1 MSQELAVNVIT
12 ALRII
17 PTVSFVHPGE
27 LKHTLACKYNHLLL
41 KNTNYTFFPVGK
53 EIVALGVPLD
63 GSCPPGTFV
72 TTDSGVFWRESI
84 DSKQWI
90 AFFTKEKATMN
101 DVPSF
106 VEDIYVVN
114 PENFTATDDIGKLP
128 EITAE
133 DLGAVRSI
141 ASVASLSLTEAHEK
155 ESPKSMPTEED
166 LDMVQAITS
175 VSAFAVSEA
184 CRKDKLKLMP
194 TAEDLN
200 QEPVKGA
207 SDVTEEYFERARP
220 RNDEDPVEEIDH
232 KHKRYDNQ
240 NKEPETESLLDER
253 PIPVSVVKSA
263 GHSLD
268 NIFTGGLDTEQGID
282 LIVAE
287 CHRNAELR
295 AYLKSRLLAILSVV

>member
-90 AFFTKEKATMN
+90 AFFTKEKTTMN
-101 DVPSF
+101 DVPAF
-106 VEDIYVVN
+106 MDDIHVIN
-114 PENFTATDDIGKLP
+114 PENFTAKDDIGNLP
-128 EITAE
+128 EIT
-133 DLGAVRSI
+133 D
-141 ASVASLSLTEAHEK
+141 K
-155 ESPKSMPTEED
+155 E
-166 LDMVQAITS
+166 LDMVQATAS
-175 VSAFAVSEA
+175 VVAFDVTDAY
-184 CRKDKLKLMP
+184 RKERLKLMP
-194 TAEDLN
+194 TEDYLN
-200 QEPVKGA
+200 PETVKGA
-207 SDVTEEYFERARP
+207 ADVTEEYFERARP
-220 RNDEDPVEEIDH
+220 RNAEDPVEELDH

-253 PIPVSVVKSA
+253 PIPVPVVKSA
-263 GHSLD
+263 GNSLD
-268 NIFTGGLDTEQGID
+268 NIFTGDLNTEQGID
-282 LIVAE
+282 LIAAE